1 MVEKSRLSLLS
12 KFLNLRTKSVR
23 HYKFQWWFHLPN
35 VLISRIHFIMTCS
48 TFLDFFV
55 VVTKITKYWNASH
68 NANSQIFLSSSFT
81 LGQTDYVHKKFHF
94 NSSCA
99 SRDISQT
106 VEIGVLFCSYTNG
119 YVELSSASVTSCLS
133 HCSLVFYSPSIKG
146 TRIQLRS
153 PLY

>member
-55 VVTKITKYWNASH
+55 VVTKITKYWNATH
-68 NANSQIFLSSSFT
+68 NANWQLFLSFTFT
-81 LGQTDYVHKKFHF
+81 LGQTDYDHKIFHF

-99 SRDISQT
+99 SRDILRT
-106 VEIGVLFCSYTNG
+106 VEIGVWFFPRTNG
-119 YVELSSASVTSCLS
+119 YVERSSASVTSCLS
-133 HCSLVFYSPSIKG
+133 HCSLVFLIN
-146 TRIQLRS
+146 
-153 PLY
+153 